1 MESHGVDTSAQ
12 PPALSNQRWQRRQQ
26 QQQQQ
31 HAEQKNG
38 KARKF
43 VDCVAHPLA
52 DEKRGILSSWM
63 CLSSLFFWV

>member
-31 HAEQKNG
+31 HAEQKM
-38 KARKF
+38 
-43 VDCVAHPLA
+43 
-52 DEKRGILSSWM
+52 EKRGNLSIAWPIR
-63 CLSSLFFWV
+63 